1 MSSSSAIK
9 DNVLHDIFVIDTE
22 TLQDKIVKNSQS
34 SSSSRPDT
42 VVIENIQKS
51 LQNSLYNLTIK
62 DYRLMCDNDNVHE
75 MMAKILECDVKQLKK
90 FCKYINVFIENINLS
105 PKDIRDKMKPK
116 IKPNM
121 TINDLPSDLRL
132 HIIEKYKDSFKEIKY
147 VLKHWIR
154 EENLIFDTLS
164 KNPNAI
170 DLLKNNETKLYWPYI
185 SMNPNAIEILKK
197 NTNKIDWK
205 ILSGNPNA
213 IELLENKIIEENSLG
228 YNELYNLHSSKKI
241 DWFEL
246 SKNPK
251 AIKLIKKYK
260 NKIDWKG
267 LSENPNAITL
277 LEEKIIEENKMD
289 IEEFNNLDYSKT
301 ISRNMLSSNPNAVG
315 LLIKYKII
323 DWKYL
328 SENPDPEAIK
338 LLEKKINKENKM
350 TQEQLNRLDESKKI
364 SWQRLSRNPNA
375 IELLKKKINEEK
387 QMTQGRLDS
396 IGQSNK
402 IYWPYISM
410 NPNAIELLT
419 AEENKNKIDWLFL
432 SVNPNPKAIELLE
445 NNYEQISWPQFS
457 ANPSIFT
464 EVLINKY

>member
-1 MSSSSAIK
+1 MSSMSSKSSLSSSSAIK
-9 DNVLHDIFVIDTE
+9 DNELHNILNIDTE

-42 VVIENIQKS
+42 VVIANIQKY
-51 LQNSLYNLTIK
+51 LYNLTIT
-62 DYRLMCDNDNVHE
+62 DYKVMCGNDDE
-75 MMAKILECDVKQLKK
+75 IKMMAETLECDVKQLKK
-90 FCKYINVFIENINLS
+90 FCKYINVFIENIKLS
-105 PKDIRDKMKPK
+105 PKDIRDKM
-116 IKPNM
+116 KPNM

-132 HIIEKYKDSFKEIKY
+132 HIIEKYKNIFKEIKY
-147 VLKHWIR
+147 VLKDWILK
-154 EENLIFDTLS
+154 ENLIFDTLS

-213 IELLENKIIEENSLG
+213 IELLENKILEENSLG

-260 NKIDWKG
+260 NKIDWKIDWKG
-267 LSENPNAITL
+267 LSENPNAIKL
-277 LEEKIIEENKMD
+277 LEKKIIEENEMD

-301 ISRNMLSSNPNAVG
+301 ISRNMLSSNPKAVG
-315 LLIKYKII
+315 LLIKYDII

-328 SENPDPEAIK
+328 SENPHPKAIK
-338 LLEKKINKENKM
+338 LIKKKINKENKM
-350 TQEQLNRLDESKKI
+350 TQGQ
-364 SWQRLSRNPNA
+364 
-375 IELLKKKINEEK
+375 
-387 QMTQGRLDS
+387 LDS
-396 IGQSNK
+396 LGKSNK

-419 AEENKNKIDWLFL
+419 AKENKNKIDWLFL
-432 SVNPNPKAIELLE
+432 SVNPNPKAIELLK

-464 EVLINKY
+464 KVLINKY

>member
-9 DNVLHDIFVIDTE
+9 DNELHNILNIDTE

-42 VVIENIQKS
+42 VVIANIQKY
-51 LQNSLYNLTIK
+51 LYNLTIT
-62 DYRLMCDNDNVHE
+62 DYKVMCGNDDE
-75 MMAKILECDVKQLKK
+75 IKMMAETLECDVKQLKK
-90 FCKYINVFIENINLS
+90 FCKYINVFIENIKLS

-116 IKPNM
+116 MKPNM

-132 HIIEKYKDSFKEIKY
+132 HIIEKYKNIFKEIKY
-147 VLKHWIR
+147 VLKDWILK
-154 EENLIFDTLS
+154 ENLIFDTLS

-213 IELLENKIIEENSLG
+213 IKLLENKILEENSLG
-228 YNELYNLHSSKKI
+228 YKELYNLHSSKKI

-260 NKIDWKG
+260 NKIDWKIDWKG
-267 LSENPNAITL
+267 LSENPNAIKL
-277 LEEKIIEENKMD
+277 LEKKIIEENEMD

-301 ISRNMLSSNPNAVG
+301 ISRNMLSSNPKAVG
-315 LLIKYKII
+315 LLIKYDII

-328 SENPDPEAIK
+328 SENPHPKAIK
-338 LLEKKINKENKM
+338 LLKKKINKENKM
-350 TQEQLNRLDESKKI
+350 TQEQLNRLDESNKI
-364 SWQRLSRNPNA
+364 SWRLLSKNPNA
-375 IELLKKKINEEK
+375 IELLKKKIKKENK
-387 QMTQGRLDS
+387 MTQGQLDS
-396 IGQSNK
+396 LDESNK
-402 IYWPYISM
+402 IYWSYISM

-432 SVNPNPKAIELLE
+432 SVNPNPKAIELLK

-464 EVLINKY
+464 KVFINKY